1 MVKVLSKTLK
11 KQENPNKYFKVGWFK
26 FFRHDKFLKCVIELK
41 LVVIEMIIGPMT
53 KIVSLI
59 KFERSY

>member
-41 LVVIEMIIGPMT
+41 LVVIDDYRT
-53 KIVSLI
+53 ND
-59 KFERSY
+59 